1 MLVCGAAKV
10 HNPLTASY
18 CWEQF
23 DLKLWVQPNLRFQ
36 HALISR
42 AKCETP
48 DPIASQFGSPY
59 CLLTNNQPLTGTVM
73 PTVIT
78 LCLIALS
85 HRDGFALFARNSSWT
100 PELIHKLVIKIVY
113 VKLDG

>member
-1 MLVCGAAKV
+1 
-10 HNPLTASY
+10 
-18 CWEQF
+18 
-23 DLKLWVQPNLRFQ
+23 
-36 HALISR
+36 
-42 AKCETP
+42 
-48 DPIASQFGSPY
+48 
-59 CLLTNNQPLTGTVM
+59 M